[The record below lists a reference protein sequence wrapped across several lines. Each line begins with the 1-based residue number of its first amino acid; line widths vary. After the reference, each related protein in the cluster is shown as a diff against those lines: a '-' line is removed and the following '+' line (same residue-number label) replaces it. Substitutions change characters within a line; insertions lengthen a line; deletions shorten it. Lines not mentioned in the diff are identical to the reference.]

1 MAQTFSDS
9 SQGVLSVNAG
19 TQSAGTKIT
28 LTGSDGTLLLSCTPE
43 QDFQVVILSSPDIRQ
58 GESCTLTI
66 GEQSGTFTAK

>member
-1 MAQTFSDS
+1 MAQTFSGS
-9 SQGVLSVNAG
+9 SQGVISVNAG

-28 LTGSDGTLLLSCTPE
+28 LTGSDGTLLLSYTPE